1 MNTLKESISAV
12 LLLLLQHMSVVQD
25 FVLDYILLHI
35 SFVLGY

>member
-12 LLLLLQHMSVVQD
+12 LLLLLQHMSVVQG